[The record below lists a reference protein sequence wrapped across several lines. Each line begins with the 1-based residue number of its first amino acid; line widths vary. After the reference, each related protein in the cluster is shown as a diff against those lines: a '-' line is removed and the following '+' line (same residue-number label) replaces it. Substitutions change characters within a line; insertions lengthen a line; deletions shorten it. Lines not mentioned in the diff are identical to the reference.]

1 MRFIS
6 VTALTNSAP
15 TLYHNPP
22 RRKQASGLLIV
33 HSFPPTQ
40 PAPYSAG
47 REDEGAEFFL
57 QAQFFSV
64 VLENRTCGGVLIHQ
78 NVFPA
83 KGARNHLHDGENLR
97 SIRPAQAEPDPRS
110 VAAIDDVARPRIPR
124 DVYALPSAGTGERLS
139 PLAHAASPSSA
150 SIFARSKPTT
160 FSSPMKITG
169 VARMLALRKSSSRAS
184 SS

>member
-1 MRFIS
+1 MRSQIAHRHS
-6 VTALTNSAP
+6 IN
-15 TLYHNPP
+15 NPP
-22 RRKQASGLLIV
+22 RRKQAPALLV
-33 HSFPPTQ
+33 VRSFPRTQ
-40 PAPYSAG
+40 PAPLLHG

-83 KGARNHLHDGENLR
+83 KGTRNHLYDRENLR

-110 VAAIDDVARPRIPR
+110 VPAIDQIARPRIPR
-124 DVYALPSAGTGERLS
+124 DVYALPSAGTGERS
-139 PLAHAASPSSA
+139 HLAHAASPSSA
-150 SIFARSKPTT
+150 SSFARSKPTT